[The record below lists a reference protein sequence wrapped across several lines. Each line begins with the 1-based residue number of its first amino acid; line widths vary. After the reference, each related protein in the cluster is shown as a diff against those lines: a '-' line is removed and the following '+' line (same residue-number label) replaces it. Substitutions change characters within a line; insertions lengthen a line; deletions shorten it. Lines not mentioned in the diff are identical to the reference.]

1 MLGTAFFASSLMA
14 QEPSAGE
21 ADPVQQLSGQRER
34 TLAEL
39 NAIAEDIS
47 LSQARQAEVEE
58 EIAALRKD
66 EATLR
71 ENLIQSAEAQRETSR
86 QIEEIEARFAL
97 LREDESA
104 ITASLASR
112 RDVLAEVLAGLQR
125 MGRNPPPA
133 LLVSSQ
139 DALASVRSAILLG
152 SIVPEMRAETER
164 LVADLEE
171 LVTVRTSIEDER
183 GQLVAALGEQA
194 AADERTALL
203 LQEKQKLQA
212 QTEAR
217 LAEEQAAAAELA
229 ARAGGLEELIATL
242 ESEIASV
249 RQAAEEA
256 REATRLREQEADEQ
270 LSRAREMARS
280 GELDVNRIAPAFAF
294 EDLRGRL
301 QKPVEGTVV
310 RRFGDDDGTGHPL
323 QGITVA
329 SRSGAVVT
337 APADGWVVYSGPF
350 RTYGQLLI
358 LTAGDEYHVVLAGM
372 DRIDVSPGQFVVAG
386 EPVAA
391 MGETR
396 LAGAAALALAS
407 AQPTLYIEFRNDGRP
422 VDPDPWWTIETSGR
436 VNDDS

>member
-1 MLGTAFFASSLMA
+1 M
-14 QEPSAGE
+14 PS
-21 ADPVQQLSGQRER
+21 DPVEQLSGQRER

-39 NAIAEDIS
+39 DAIAEDIS
-47 LSQARQAEVEE
+47 LSQARQAEVEA
-58 EIAALRKD
+58 EIDALRKD

-71 ENLIQSAEAQRETSR
+71 QNLIQSAETQRQTSR
-86 QIEEIEARFAL
+86 RIEEIEARFAL
-97 LREDESA
+97 LREDEAA
-104 ITASLASR
+104 IQASLASR
-112 RDVLAEVLAGLQR
+112 RGLLAEVLAGLQR

-164 LVADLEE
+164 LVADLEQ
-171 LVTVRTSIEDER
+171 LIAVRTSIEDER

-203 LQEKQKLQA
+203 IGEKQKLQA

-217 LAEEQAAAAELA
+217 LAEEQATAAELA

-249 RQAAEEA
+249 RRAAEDA
-256 REATRLREQEADEQ
+256 REATRLREQETDEQ
-270 LSRAREMARS
+270 LSRAREMARN

-301 QKPVEGTVV
+301 QRPVEGTIV

-323 QGITVA
+323 QGVTVA

-358 LTAGDEYHVVLAGM
+358 LNAGDEYHIVLAGM